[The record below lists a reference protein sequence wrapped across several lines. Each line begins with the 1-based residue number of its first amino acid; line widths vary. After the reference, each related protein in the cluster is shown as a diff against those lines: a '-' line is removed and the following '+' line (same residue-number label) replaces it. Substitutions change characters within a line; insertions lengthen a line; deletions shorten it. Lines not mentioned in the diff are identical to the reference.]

1 MIPGT
6 IHMEFQSRAFDLVP
20 EPPACSQVCR
30 TKRRPVDAA
39 LRRCA
44 YGSQFVKGGKQ
55 PAWVDAKILCH
66 RVPSLRE
73 IWWLPRVYLL
83 DILSMVCS
91 GGSTISHAC
100 GIAGS
105 TQKGIKWILN

>member
-6 IHMEFQSRAFDLVP
+6 IHMEFQPRSFDLP
-20 EPPACSQVCR
+20 LKPPARSQVCL
-30 TKRRPVDAA
+30 TKRWTVDAA

-44 YGSQFVKGGKQ
+44 YGSQFVKGGKH
-55 PAWVDAKILCH
+55 PVRVDAKILYHC
-66 RVPSLRE
+66 VPSLRK

-83 DILSMVCS
+83 DILSIVCS